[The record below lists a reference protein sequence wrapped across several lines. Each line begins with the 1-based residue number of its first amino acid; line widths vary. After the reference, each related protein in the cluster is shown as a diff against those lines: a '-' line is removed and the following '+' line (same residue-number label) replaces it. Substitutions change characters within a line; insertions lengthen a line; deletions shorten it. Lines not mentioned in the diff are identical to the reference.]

1 VAAPV
6 KATMAHNA
14 PTVATN
20 CKGGGTMTVAAVL
33 VECKASLVADWL
45 KRIKNIRE
53 LDHLRLSD
61 KERNGHIPK
70 LVEDLIECLGKAKST
85 SKDSDA
91 IVSLAAIA
99 HGKLRCKQGYSAA
112 TLIHE
117 SGVLQVTVFRTLHK
131 HLTALVFTALLPD
144 VMIIADEVDS
154 QLTQTMES
162 YTEAARKSEAAE
174 LLPLPPEP
182 RTARPSQGKL

>member
-1 VAAPV
+1 MSVAAIF
-6 KATMAHNA
+6 A
-14 PTVATN
+14 
-20 CKGGGTMTVAAVL
+20 
-33 VECKASLVADWL
+33 ECKTSLIADWL
-45 KRIKNIRE
+45 TRTRKTPE
-53 LDHLRLSD
+53 LNHLHLSD
-61 KERNGHIPK
+61 DERTGHLPK